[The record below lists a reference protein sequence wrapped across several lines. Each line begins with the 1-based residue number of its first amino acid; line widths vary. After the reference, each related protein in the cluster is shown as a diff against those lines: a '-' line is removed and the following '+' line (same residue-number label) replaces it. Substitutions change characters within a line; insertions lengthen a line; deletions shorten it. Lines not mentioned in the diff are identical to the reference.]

1 MTLIDSYG
9 RVHRD
14 LRVSLTDRCSLRCTY
29 CMPFDF
35 NKWLPSETLLKTDEL
50 VKVIKIAISQGITEV
65 RLTGGEPLL
74 RPDIVE
80 IVSRINA
87 LENPPELSMTTNGVA
102 LAKIAKDLANA
113 GLRRIN
119 ISLDTLDWERFQRMT
134 FRDRYD
140 DVIEGISAAR
150 DAGLSPIK
158 INTVLMRGINDDEAL
173 PLLKWALAE
182 NLNLRFI
189 EQMPLDAG
197 DAWTR
202 ANLVTAE
209 EIFKQLNSEYEL
221 IPVSNRGSSPAEEF
235 FINGGPATV
244 GIIASVTR
252 SFCANCDRMRL
263 TSDGQLRNCLFSNT
277 ETDLRSILR
286 DGRLTEAEKLDDIAK
301 AFGISVKAKLPG
313 HGINNPDFVK
323 PVRPMSAIGGQPPAN
338 CGSTSTTS
346 LSINRRSSASQDSP
360 FNRQEQVG
368 SSLAN
373 SGFLDFRSATNEA
386 MEFAEILS
394 VALLAAA
401 LAAAQRFT

>member
-1 MTLIDSYG
+1 MSLIDTFG

-29 CMPFDF
+29 CMPFNFD
-35 NKWLPSETLLKTDEL
+35 KWLPSETMLTATEL
-50 VKVIKIAISQGITEV
+50 VKVIEIAVSQGIKEV

-80 IVSRINA
+80 IVSRINS
-87 LENPPELSMTTNGVA
+87 LENAPELSMTTNGVA
-102 LAKIAKDLANA
+102 LAKVAQQLADA

-119 ISLDTLDWERFQRMT
+119 ISLDTLDWERFKRLT

-140 DVIEGISAAR
+140 DVIEGIAAAR
-150 DAGLSPIK
+150 AAGLEPIK
-158 INTVLMRGINDDEAL
+158 INTVLMRDINGDEAL
-173 PLLKWALAE
+173 PLLKWALSE

-202 ANLVTAE
+202 NNLITAE
-209 EIFKQLNSEYEL
+209 EIFSQLNAEYEL
-221 IPVSNRGSSPAEEF
+221 TPVADRGSSPAEEF
-235 FINGGPATV
+235 YVNGGIATV

-286 DGRLTEAEKLDDIAK
+286 NGRLAESEKRDDIVK
-301 AFGISVKAKLPG
+301 AFGLSVKSKMPG

-323 PVRPMSAIGGQPPAN
+323 PTRPMSAIGG
-338 CGSTSTTS
+338 
-346 LSINRRSSASQDSP
+346 
-360 FNRQEQVG
+360 
-368 SSLAN
+368 
-373 SGFLDFRSATNEA
+373 
-386 MEFAEILS
+386 
-394 VALLAAA
+394 
-401 LAAAQRFT
+401 

>member
-1 MTLIDSYG
+1 MSLIDSFG

-29 CMPFDF
+29 CMPFNFD
-35 NKWLPSETLLKTDEL
+35 KWLPTETLLTATEL
-50 VKVIKIAISQGITEV
+50 VKVIEIAVSQGVTEV

-80 IVSRINA
+80 IVSRISA
-87 LENPPELSMTTNGVA
+87 LEPAPELSMTTNGVA
-102 LAKIAKDLANA
+102 LAKVAAQLADA

-119 ISLDTLDWERFQRMT
+119 ISLDTLDWERFKRLT

-150 DAGLSPIK
+150 LAGLAPIK

-173 PLLKWALAE
+173 PLLKWALTE

-202 ANLVTAE
+202 SNLITAD
-209 EIFKQLNSEYEL
+209 EIFNQLNSEFEL
-221 IPVSNRGSSPAEEF
+221 TPVSGRGSSPAEEF
-235 FINGGPATV
+235 YINGGPATV
-244 GIIASVTR
+244 GIIGSVTR
-252 SFCANCDRMRL
+252 SFCANCDRLRL
-263 TSDGQLRNCLFSNT
+263 TSDGQLRNCLFSNE

-286 DGRLTEAEKLDDIAK
+286 NGRLSESEKSEDIVK

-323 PVRPMSAIGGQPPAN
+323 PVRPMSAIGG
-338 CGSTSTTS
+338 
-346 LSINRRSSASQDSP
+346 
-360 FNRQEQVG
+360 
-368 SSLAN
+368 
-373 SGFLDFRSATNEA
+373 
-386 MEFAEILS
+386 
-394 VALLAAA
+394 
-401 LAAAQRFT
+401 